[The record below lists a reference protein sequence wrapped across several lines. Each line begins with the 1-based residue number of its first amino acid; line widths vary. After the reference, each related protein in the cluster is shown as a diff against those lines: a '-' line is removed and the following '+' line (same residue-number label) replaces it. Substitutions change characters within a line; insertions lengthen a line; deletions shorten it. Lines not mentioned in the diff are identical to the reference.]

1 MTAGPFPFRVLY
13 LGAGFVAVD
22 KPAGWLSVPAR
33 RRADPRPCVGLEL
46 QRALGSRI
54 WPVHRLDEP
63 VSGVLLFARTA
74 RAHRLANGWFEQRQ
88 VRKFYQALTEGDPAG
103 LVGGKRVE
111 WRSSIKRGKRRAYES
126 PGGRPAVTRARFV
139 GRRREGLAWE
149 LEPLTGR
156 PHQLRVHLAARG
168 FPVLGDALY
177 GAARPWPGGGI
188 ALRAV
193 RLELEACPGAR
204 DAGLPVRIEVAP
216 LFGPG

>member
-1 MTAGPFPFRVLY
+1 MTTGPFPFRILH
-13 LGAGFVAVD
+13 LGDEFVAVD

-33 RRADPRPCVGLEL
+33 RRDDPRPCVGLEL
-46 QRALGSRI
+46 QRALETRI

-63 VSGVLLFARTA
+63 VSGVLLFARSA
-74 RAHRLANGWFEQRQ
+74 RAHRLANGWFERRQ
-88 VRKFYQALTEGDPAG
+88 VRKLYQALTEGDPEG
-103 LVGGKRVE
+103 LPEGEDVE

-126 PGGRPAVTRARFV
+126 PRGRAALTRARFV
-139 GRRREGLAWE
+139 GGRREGLAWE

-177 GAARPWPGGGI
+177 GSGRAWPGGGI

-193 RLELEACPGAR
+193 RLDLGACPGAR
-204 DAGLPVRIEVAP
+204 EAGLPVRIEAAP
-216 LFGPG
+216 LFGAA